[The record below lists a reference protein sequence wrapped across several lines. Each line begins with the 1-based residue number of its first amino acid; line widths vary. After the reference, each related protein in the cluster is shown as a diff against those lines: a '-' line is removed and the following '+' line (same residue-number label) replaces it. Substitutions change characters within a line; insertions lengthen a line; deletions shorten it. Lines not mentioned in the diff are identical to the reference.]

1 MIIGITG
8 KAGSGKDTVAD
19 LLVKDFSFVKVAL
32 ADELK
37 RICMRVFNFSIEQL
51 FGPSEKRNEPDKR
64 YPRDDKFIYPAAPA
78 GALWLPIGGGRT
90 LINEVDLDRI
100 LQFKWCV
107 NEKEKGKRTNYVRT
121 PDGSLKLHQLLMGP
135 APEGK
140 VIDHINGDG
149 MDNRQENLRF
159 CTHSENHANE
169 GKRRGGSSVFKGVGF
184 DKERNKWYAKLTTDG
199 ETLNMGRFDSEV
211 EAAMAYDRAAVDVFG
226 SFARTNSKMF
236 LTPRYALQQL
246 GTNWGR
252 DCYANVWVDFAMRVA
267 EKLEM
272 RISIGDRL
280 HDPQGYIQHEGLV
293 PLNEYPL
300 LMETINGVVVPDCRF
315 KNEFDAIR
323 AKGGKLLRIKRTAAA
338 RFVAGADGVQEKM
351 SHEKWELQGNAA
363 LHRSETEQDEVPDE
377 YFDFVINNDGD
388 LAELRLQVSHVMKT
402 LKGEIEG
409 EARADDFASAL
420 TNMSKD
426 TDAILTS
433 RKMEDI
439 PGVLESE
446 DVEIKFEPT
455 GALKD
460 MLKRREEDIKS
471 GRLMEYDADQAD
483 VPPFMRK
490 RKK

>member
-19 LLVKDFSFVKVAL
+19 LLVKDFSFVKLAL

-37 RICMRVFNFSIEQL
+37 RICMRVFDFSIDQL
-51 FGPSEKRNEPDKR
+51 WGPSEKRNEPDKR
-64 YPRDDKFIYPAAPA
+64 YVQVRKGSHGSTASGKNWTDRVPLPAQD
-78 GALWLPIGGGRT
+78 I
-90 LINEVDLDRI
+90 
-100 LQFKWCV
+100 C
-107 NEKEKGKRTNYVRT
+107 
-121 PDGSLKLHQLLMGP
+121 
-135 APEGK
+135 
-140 VIDHINGDG
+140 
-149 MDNRQENLRF
+149 
-159 CTHSENHANE
+159 
-169 GKRRGGSSVFKGVGF
+169 
-184 DKERNKWYAKLTTDG
+184 
-199 ETLNMGRFDSEV
+199 
-211 EAAMAYDRAAVDVFG
+211 
-226 SFARTNSKMF
+226 
-236 LTPRYALQQL
+236 LTPRHALQQL
-246 GTNWGR
+246 GTDWGR
-252 DCYANVWVDFAMRVA
+252 ACYENVWVDFAMRVA
-267 EKLEM
+267 EKLES
-272 RISIGDRL
+272 RIHIGDRL

-293 PLNEYPL
+293 PLNEYPDL
-300 LMETINGVVVPDCRF
+300 NNDINGVVVPDCRF

-426 TDAILTS
+426 ADAILIS